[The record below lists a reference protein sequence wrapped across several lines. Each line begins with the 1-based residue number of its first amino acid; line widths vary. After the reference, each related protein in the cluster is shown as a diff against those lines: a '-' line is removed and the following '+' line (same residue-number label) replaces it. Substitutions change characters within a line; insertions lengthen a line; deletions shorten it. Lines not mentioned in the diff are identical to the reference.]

1 MEHTIGETLRDRA
14 NAKRNVDFV
23 RCCGPWLT
31 YEELD
36 EITDR
41 LAAGLAA
48 SGVAK
53 GDRVVI
59 LMQNR
64 QEMLELIF
72 ALAKLGAVQVP
83 INFWLKGEFLRYQLV
98 DCDARVMVVDAK
110 GFLSASPLI
119 SSTEIR
125 QVIVVDELDPVVCD
139 AEVIRYTTVRDVS
152 AGFPDVSV
160 SQHDIASILYTS
172 GTTGMPKGCMLS
184 QGQYIQTATAYGDSE
199 WVIPGDRMFTAYQ
212 LFHTSGQVIALMGA
226 LVCGASICFEK
237 EFHASTFMAR
247 AREEQATVLCGVG
260 PMGMAILAQP
270 ESADD
275 ASRHF
280 RMSSWI
286 PMDPGDQARFS
297 GRFNT
302 EVMSEGYGQT
312 ECSPVTSSALRG
324 KRKRTSAGKPASFLE
339 VKILDD
345 DDREVPVGTTGE
357 IAMRPLKPDVIFAG
371 YWRKPE
377 ATVEAFRNLWYHTG
391 DCGVADEDGFIT
403 FVDRKKDAL
412 RRRGENVSSF
422 QLEATLCQHPAILR
436 AAVCALPSPLGEDD
450 IKATLVCEPSV
461 DRPDPAE
468 LFDFMKRNL
477 PFFAIPRYIEFRDDL
492 PSTAATGR
500 VMKFLLREEGVTEAT
515 IDFEALRLTVPR
527 EERRG

>member
-1 MEHTIGETLRDRA
+1 MELTIGETLRERA
-14 NAKRNVDFV
+14 LAQPDVDFV
-23 RCCGPWLT
+23 RCGGPWLT
-31 YEELD
+31 VGTLD
-36 EITDR
+36 RITDR

-53 GDRVVI
+53 GDRVVV
-59 LMQNR
+59 LMPNR

-72 ALAKLGAVQVP
+72 ALAKLGAIQVP
-83 INFWLKGEFLRYQLV
+83 LNFWLKGEFLRYQLE
-98 DCDARVMVVDAK
+98 DCGARVIVVDAE
-110 GFLSASPLI
+110 GFLSASPFI
-119 SSTEIR
+119 SSTDIR
-125 QVIVVDELDPVVCD
+125 QIIVVDQVDPAVTD
-139 AEVIRYTTVRDVS
+139 DEVIRYAAVRDS
-152 AGFPDVSV
+152 AAELPDVSV

-184 QGQYIQTATAYGDSE
+184 HGQYIQNASAYGDSN

-237 EFHASTFMAR
+237 DFHASTFMAR

-270 ESADD
+270 ESPDD
-275 ASRHF
+275 ASRQF

-286 PMDPGDQARFS
+286 PMEPDDQARF
-297 GRFNT
+297 GERFNS

-312 ECSPVTSSALRG
+312 ECSPVTTSRVSG
-324 KRKRTSAGKPASFLE
+324 KRKRTSAGMPVSFLE
-339 VKILDD
+339 VKLLDD
-345 DDREVPVGTTGE
+345 DDREVPVGTIGE
-357 IAMRPLKPDVIFAG
+357 IAMRPLKPDVIFVG

-377 ATVEAFRNLWYHTG
+377 ATLEAFRSLWYHTG

-422 QLEATLCQHPAILR
+422 QLEASLCQHPAIVR
-436 AAVCALPSPLGEDD
+436 AAVCGLPSPLGEDD
-450 IKATLVCEPSV
+450 IKATLVCEPGV
-461 DRPDPAE
+461 DRPDPVE
-468 LFDFMKRNL
+468 LFDFMKGNL
-477 PFFAIPRYIEFRDDL
+477 PFFAIPRYVEFRDDL

-500 VMKFLLREEGVTEAT
+500 VMKFLLREEGVTGTT
-515 IDFEALRLTVPR
+515 IDLEALGLIVPP